1 MPLSATRR
9 AHESPDTA
17 RILLAED
24 DAALRSLLAARLR
37 ANGDEVTELADGGRL
52 LVELA
57 ACMKPGGRGAPD
69 LIVSDV
75 RMPVMTGLEMAIA
88 VRDVRKGTPLI
99 LMTAFPDAELAR
111 RVQLL
116 DAHLLPKP
124 FDIET
129 LQRLVARCLRRA

>member
-1 MPLSATRR
+1 MSQASSLRTR
-9 AHESPDTA
+9 A

-24 DAALRSLLAARLR
+24 DGALRSILAARLR

-52 LVELA
+52 LVELT
-57 ACMKPGGRGAPD
+57 ACVKPEGRGAPD

-88 VRDVRKGTPLI
+88 IREVRKGTPLI

-111 RVQLL
+111 RVHLL
-116 DAHLLPKP
+116 DAHLLAKP
-124 FDIET
+124 FDLET
-129 LQRLVARCLRRA
+129 LQHLVARCLRRA